1 MFQSQLTTHQLSHNY
16 LLLCLLFILQLCK
29 FVLYEN
35 NLIYKSYGTGKA
47 ITMVADRVQIPL
59 FLIVF
64 FVFGAGISVT
74 YSFST
79 YHNKE
84 YSSQRTRRSLHASF
98 QRDGI
103 TPSSLS
109 SQDEIIRKDYDE
121 CSSSTTGTPDRRYF
135 LQQSS
140 MLARSAFVSTTAAAA
155 VWNTAPAVAQ
165 ESGSGELEEFK
176 VIKTGSGLKYIELEE
191 GIGDS
196 SKTPRYGQ
204 VCVISYT
211 GYLQL
216 PKDDTKKKFASQSG
230 FILKHGS
237 GRLIAGLDEGLHTM
251 KQGGQRRL
259 LIPPKLGFVL
269 NGLGPIPEMPWQR
282 GTLNSL
288 LEKMVVQ
295 QGGTLIYDV
304 KLERF
309 FDDEADQGYYEDA
322 EISPEELAELNRRMN
337 RKVDNVG
344 NVGGKALDAVGEA
357 IEINNRPDDRPI
369 V

>member
-1 MFQSQLTTHQLSHNY
+1 
-16 LLLCLLFILQLCK
+16 
-29 FVLYEN
+29 
-35 NLIYKSYGTGKA
+35 
-47 ITMVADRVQIPL
+47 MVADRVQIPL

-79 YHNKE
+79 TTYYHNKE
-84 YSSQRTRRSLHASF
+84 YSSQQTRSSLHASF
-98 QRDGI
+98 QRDDI

-109 SQDEIIRKDYDE
+109 SQDEIIRKDYDN

-140 MLARSAFVSTTAAAA
+140 MLARSAFVSTAAATA

-165 ESGSGELEEFK
+165 ESASDEIEEFK

-191 GIGDS
+191 GTVGDS

-216 PKDDTKKKFASQSG
+216 PKDDTKRKFASQSG
-230 FILKHGS
+230 FLLKHGS
-237 GRLIAGLDEGLHTM
+237 GRLIAGLDEGIHTM

-259 LIPPKLGFVL
+259 LIPPKLGFVS
-269 NGLGPIPEMPWQR
+269 NGLGPLPEMPWQR
-282 GTLNSL
+282 STLNSL
-288 LEKMVVQ
+288 LEKMVEQ

-304 KLERF
+304 QLERF
-309 FDDEADQGYYEDA
+309 FDDEADQGYYEDD

-344 NVGGKALDAVGEA
+344 GRALDAVGEA